1 MFLNN
6 LAQKKNLQVL
16 IISILLTYLRDSR
29 FFLHPRIWAEEGTIY
44 LMHSIKYG
52 FHGIFFPNVDQTASI
67 DYINYYSF
75 LPNLATFVASRF
87 FPIEYAAH
95 ITTYFSAL
103 FQLLTVLIIFK
114 SVNSFISNKNLCI
127 FVALTPIIFSS
138 VETWVNSINIQF
150 WFTTGI
156 LFILS
161 SNKISKF
168 DLFYSLIG
176 FFTSVGSLF
185 LIPFLF
191 LRFFKE
197 NNSKNHIL
205 ALLIFGTAGFLFQCF
220 ALLSSFEFNSRFKID
235 LFKNLPRGLGSSL
248 IPRIVYISDPLG
260 PNSSESL
267 YDNSTILIFTFFLI
281 LMIVSIFVCLK
292 KFKKFNFRF
301 KLLYPIMAYWFIS
314 TLTSLNM
321 SGGERYGLPVYCG
334 IFYIIILAFESSPNI
349 LIKRLI
355 LFSTL
360 FLFTLRIFVFFETE
374 KYYGSSWLNW
384 RDQVLEYERN
394 PKKNIKIFPQW
405 DDSSIWEVDINSVI
419 NK

>member
-1 MFLNN
+1 MFLTN
-6 LAQKKNLQVL
+6 LAQKKNLQLL
-16 IISILLTYLRDSR
+16 IISIFLTYLRDSR

-52 FHGIFFPNVDQTASI
+52 FLGIFFPNVDQTASI

-114 SVNSFISNKNLCI
+114 SVNSFIRNKNLCI

-156 LFILS
+156 LFIIS
-161 SNKISKF
+161 SKKISKI

-185 LIPFLF
+185 LLPFLF

-197 NNSKNHIL
+197 KNSKSPIL
-205 ALLIFGTAGFLFQCF
+205 MLLIFGIAGFLFQCL
-220 ALLSSFEFNSRFKID
+220 ALLSSFEFNSRFKLD
-235 LFKNLPRGLGSSL
+235 LFNNLPRGLGSSL
-248 IPRIVYISDPLG
+248 IPRIIYISDPTG
-260 PNSSESL
+260 PNSSDSL
-267 YDNSTILIFTFFLI
+267 YNTSTILIFAFFLI
-281 LMIVSIFVCLK
+281 LMIASIFVCLK

-301 KLLYPIMAYWFIS
+301 RLLYPTMAYWFIS

-334 IFYIIILAFESSPNI
+334 TFYMIILAFESSPNI

-374 KYYGSSWLNW
+374 KYYDSSWLNW
-384 RDQVLEYERN
+384 KEQVLEYDEN
-394 PKKNIKIFPQW
+394 SKKNIKVFPQW